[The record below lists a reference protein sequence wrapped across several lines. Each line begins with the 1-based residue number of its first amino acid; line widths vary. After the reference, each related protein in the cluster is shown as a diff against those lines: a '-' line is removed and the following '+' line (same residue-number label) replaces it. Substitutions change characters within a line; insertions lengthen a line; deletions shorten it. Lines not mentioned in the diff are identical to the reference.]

1 MVLLLCISFAFF
13 FSAMQLMWLHRLVCR
28 KPCPLQRE
36 LLLQKAASAHR
47 RSNKMFKWLVRIS
60 NRKNIYTQFLFSP
73 IQLLL
78 PEGWKQTLPKEQHLW
93 VSKALFIRDKSGR
106 LALTKN
112 LRLWWFPPGPRP
124 LYVQPPPSPDGFF
137 SCQTVLVGPLPHVGI
152 QVAVH
157 TAHLS
162 SPWHPTNSLWDVQ
175 DCKAGL
181 GCQRLVFHGYGVPWM
196 PVLQKEAGSLVTWY
210 SQPARSCPPRE
221 GFDLQVGRLFIKV
234 WTWENG
240 FTDIQI

>member
-1 MVLLLCISFAFF
+1 MSITTIDG
-13 FSAMQLMWLHRLVCR
+13 
-28 KPCPLQRE
+28 
-36 LLLQKAASAHR
+36 AASMHLICIFLFCHAADVTPPPCLPETLPPATR
-47 RSNKMFKWLVRIS
+47 AAAPEKQPLPTEEVNKMFKWLVRIS

-137 SCQTVLVGPLPHVGI
+137 HAKLFLWVPYRMWAYKLLCTQPTCRRLGI
-152 QVAVH
+152 QL
-157 TAHLS
+157 TACGMYKTVRRVL
-162 SPWHPTNSLWDVQ
+162 DVSGWYFMGTEYL
-175 DCKAGL
+175 DAGPAK
-181 GCQRLVFHGYGVPWM
+181 RSW
-196 PVLQKEAGSLVTWY
+196 
-210 SQPARSCPPRE
+210 QPGHMIFS
-221 GFDLQVGRLFIKV
+221 
-234 WTWENG
+234 TS
-240 FTDIQI
+240 